1 MSKVKIRKAVLNDT
15 DEIANVLLDFYNIED
30 HEEAKKIFIDEQ
42 KKEFHYLIAVED
54 DRVLG
59 LVTWITHGL
68 PKHGLFELD
77 RICIMT
83 KARGK
88 GIGKKLV
95 NELID
100 DANYWYRNRNGKAR
114 KLYLLTHED
123 NKNAHIFYERVGFIH
138 ETTLKSHYYNNQD
151 ERVYSI
157 FLKN

>member
-1 MSKVKIRKAVLNDT
+1 MSKVKIRKAVLNDA

-54 DRVLG
+54 DQVLG

-100 DANYWYRNRNGKAR
+100 DANYWYKKRNGKR
-114 KLYLLTHED
+114 ESYIYLPTKIIRMLIYFMKELDLFTRLH
-123 NKNAHIFYERVGFIH
+123 
-138 ETTLKSHYYNNQD
+138 
-151 ERVYSI
+151 
-157 FLKN
+157 

>member
-1 MSKVKIRKAVLNDT
+1 MSKVKIRKAVLNDA

-30 HEEAKKIFIDEQ
+30 HEEAKKIFIDEH

-54 DRVLG
+54 DQVLG

-100 DANYWYRNRNGKAR
+100 DANYWYKIEMGKR
-114 KLYLLTHED
+114 ESYIYLPTKIIRMLIYFMKELDLYTRLH
-123 NKNAHIFYERVGFIH
+123 
-138 ETTLKSHYYNNQD
+138 
-151 ERVYSI
+151 
-157 FLKN
+157 